1 MEIPPDMAI
10 TVLDKVDIEVMRI
23 HSGMKNNNL
32 KKLEQIDMVLFLWT
46 SSSSNCKKLQK
57 LQKV

>member
-32 KKLEQIDMVLFLWT
+32 KKLEQIDMVLFL
-46 SSSSNCKKLQK
+46 
-57 LQKV
+57 